1 MKPFIIGACL
11 LLTFAES
18 HAQRVCATQD
28 YSRAHQIVNSG
39 PILSTEDFIPGRDT
53 VPNEIITIP
62 VVVHVLFNNA
72 AENISLEQVMSQIDV
87 LNQDFRLLNTDRS
100 LIPAVFKGA
109 AADSRI
115 MFCLA
120 KVDPNGR
127 STTGINRK
135 ATSKSFFMADDAMKF
150 TAQGGTDAWDSKR
163 YLNIWVCRIFG
174 RTLGYSTVPGSDATK
189 DGVVI
194 TNAVFGTNGALRAD
208 FNKGRTTTHE
218 VAHWLGLKHIW
229 GDDDC
234 GDDGVD
240 DTPQQTTYNFNCP
253 SFPRLS
259 DCGEGVTADMFMNFM
274 DLTNDACMNMFT
286 LGQKNKMR
294 ATFALKGERNS
305 ILRSYQC
312 DASLATG
319 GPIPEDTIVVA
330 PPADLISVYPN
341 PAVDFL
347 TIRCKD
353 LPTLKGKTAMVLT
366 TAGKPVSQKL
376 LQSNN
381 ETINIGR
388 LPPGLYMLSIGD
400 AKGRSNF
407 KFVKM

>member
-1 MKPFIIGACL
+1 MKPFIIAACL
-11 LLTFAES
+11 LLTFAS
-18 HAQRVCATQD
+18 GRAQRTCATEE
-28 YSRAHQIVNSG
+28 YSRTHFTFSNEEV
-39 PILSTEDFIPGRDT
+39 LSTETALPARDT

-62 VVVHVLFNNA
+62 VIVHILYNTA
-72 AENISLEQVMSQIDV
+72 AENISLEQVMSQMDV

-100 LIPAVFKGA
+100 LIPAAFKGA

-127 STTGINRK
+127 STTGINRI
-135 ATSKSFFMADDAMKF
+135 ATSKAFFMADDAMKF
-150 TAQGGTDAWDSKR
+150 KAQGGANAWDSKR

-174 RTLGYSTVPGSDATK
+174 RTMGYATPPGGDATK

-194 TNAVFGTNGALRAD
+194 TYNVFGTKGNVTAN

-229 GDDDC
+229 GDDYC
-234 GDDGVD
+234 GDDGID
-240 DTPQQTTYNFNCP
+240 DTPQQKSYNFDCP

-259 DCGEGVTADMFMNFM
+259 NCVPSSKGDMFMNFM
-274 DLTNDACMNMFT
+274 DLTSDACMNMFT

-294 ATFALKGERNS
+294 GAFALNGDRNS

-312 DASLATG
+312 DASLASG
-319 GPIPEDTIVVA
+319 GPIPEDSVAIA
-330 PPADLISVYPN
+330 PPADVISVYPN
-341 PAVDFL
+341 PVVDVL
-347 TIRCKD
+347 NIQCKQ
-353 LPTLKGKTAMVLT
+353 LQTLKGKTAMVLSAT
-366 TAGKPVSQKL
+366 GRPVFQKL

-381 ETINIGR
+381 EKINIGN
-388 LPPGLYMLSIGD
+388 LPPGLYMLSLGD
-400 AKGRSNF
+400 AQGRSTF